1 MVAPL
6 PRREAPLPTPP
17 RRIRAIQWN
26 GLSIT
31 ALLLGAA
38 CLGYGVRQ
46 MVFASRAVLLAGVSS
61 SGAEVTPPLEPIPP
75 VSQSIAPP
83 VQAPPA
89 YVPGMAPSEPMPPLW
104 ALRQMQSRDVPL
116 PHFVQDEGKLRLQNR
131 HPVPHAV
138 RLQVVKRY
146 NEWRQSHYE
155 NANKVEHY
163 MALYTPD
170 AKVFESPGMQ
180 ISLSQLRA
188 LAIAVRN
195 EGTFAKVLD
204 QKPLEWRQNT
214 DGSHVE
220 LLAFHC
226 YEDDGGARRWGQR
239 RLVWEKRDGKWLIVR
254 DDFPPSYDEAPLPK
268 PKKPAIK

>member
-1 MVAPL
+1 M
-6 PRREAPLPTPP
+6 PTPP
-17 RRIRAIQWN
+17 RRVRAIQWN
-26 GLSIT
+26 GLSIA

-61 SGAEVTPPLEPIPP
+61 SGTEVTPPLEPIPP

-83 VQAPPA
+83 VQTPPA

-104 ALRQMQSRDVPL
+104 ALRPMQSKDVPL
-116 PHFVQDEGKLRLQNR
+116 RSFVQNEAKLRLQNR

-138 RLQVVKRY
+138 RLQVAKQY
-146 NEWRQSHYE
+146 NEWRQSHRE
-155 NANKVEHY
+155 TASEVEHF
-163 MALYTPD
+163 MAFYAPD
-170 AKVFESPGMQ
+170 ARVFDTPGRET
-180 ISLSQLRA
+180 SLSQLRA
-188 LAIAVRN
+188 LAIEVRN
-195 EGTFAKVLD
+195 SGTFSKVTD
-204 QKPLEWRQNT
+204 QKPLQWGRSASGER
-214 DGSHVE
+214 VE
-220 LLAFHC
+220 LLAFHR

-239 RLVWEKRDGKWLIVR
+239 RLVWEKRDGKWLIVS